1 MAQERRQTS
10 RRAGQRAAE
19 QAGEAVETVGRE
31 TQTAGEQAQQGIEQ
45 GTRAFAV
52 LGERAFEAW
61 MQNTSDVLSR
71 VLEADMELANWGRE
85 QLDDNINAV
94 RSLAQC
100 HTVGDAYGVQIGL
113 VRTSFEHSLRHASN
127 ILDLTTH
134 AMIGG
139 MQSAQ
144 RAGSEAA
151 EQAPSARAD

>member
-1 MAQERRQTS
+1 LT
-10 RRAGQRAAE
+10 E
-19 QAGEAVETVGRE
+19 QAGEAVGRE
-31 TQTAGEQAQQGIEQ
+31 MQTAGEQAQQGIEQ

-85 QLDDNINAV
+85 QLDDSMNAV

-113 VRTSFEHSLRHASN
+113 MRTSFEHSLRHASN
-127 ILDLTTH
+127 FWDLT
-134 AMIGG
+134 ARAAIGG

-144 RAGSEAA
+144 RAGSETAQPA
-151 EQAPSARAD
+151 QSGQAG